1 MKNLQKPRGFTLV
14 ELLVVIA
21 IIGVLIALLLPAVQ
35 QAREAARRMTC
46 SNQLKQIGIALHNY
60 HDTFGKLPPGIV
72 TSNQTCWLTHI
83 LPQIEQSALYDQ
95 IDAVGGF
102 DEPWE
107 DIAEMTT
114 TGSPPLAKTVIDG
127 YICPSDTGDGLNN
140 RLGTPSDDETFGKS
154 NYIGVFTAYH
164 NPTNPT
170 ATNGS
175 GGTDRDATF
184 MDNSKTK
191 FKDITDGLSNT
202 IIVAERGEFKSGPA
216 GSLWIGYH
224 NDFAGAITGSNT
236 EKFQVRLRMERS
248 SNDTHYNING
258 TSVYNPSSNHPGGA
272 QFLRGDASVVFLPET
287 INLRTQ
293 AALGT
298 IDGDEVIGEY

>member
-1 MKNLQKPRGFTLV
+1 MKNFQKPRGFTLV

-35 QAREAARRMTC
+35 QAREAARRMSC

-83 LPQIEQSALYDQ
+83 LPQIEQSPLYDQ
-95 IDAVGGF
+95 IDSVGAF
-102 DEPWE
+102 NEPWE
-107 DIAEMTT
+107 DVTAMVS
-114 TGSPPLAKTVIDG
+114 TGATPLAKTVIDG
-127 YICPSDTGDGLNN
+127 YICPSDTGDGINK
-140 RLGTPSDDETFGKS
+140 RLGSSPNQFGKS
-154 NYIGVFTAYH
+154 NYIGVFSAYY
-164 NPTNPT
+164 NSTNAT

-175 GGTDRDATF
+175 GGSDRQATF
-184 MDNSKTK
+184 YDNSDTA
-191 FKDITDGLSNT
+191 FRDITDGLSNT
-202 IIVAERGEFKSGPA
+202 IIVAERAERKGSGPT

-224 NDFAGAITGSNT
+224 NDFGGSISGGISQ
-236 EKFQVRLRMERS
+236 FQVRLRMERS
-248 SNDTHYNING
+248 SNDTDYNING
-258 TSVYNPSSNHPGGA
+258 NSNYNPSSNHPGGA

-298 IDGDEVIGEY
+298 IDGGEVIGEY